1 METPQR
7 SSRHRKKDSDLLA
20 EVPDHAVQFDL
31 ERPSTKGSD
40 SLLSQIVLG
49 PLTMISFL
57 FSLCVVDSRQRA
69 WRISQHQHDSGPWW
83 KKLSPWTWWNAEP
96 YQSPQDSTWQHAVPA
111 TTTLDG
117 ADGTVPASA
126 VNTDHWHTRKKHRK
140 MARLTLS
147 DAIDMREGMAIMLV
161 TAALLGLVVMLW
173 LARRIFSSIV

>member
-1 METPQR
+1 GTTLRTTMETPQR
-7 SSRHRKKDSDLLA
+7 SSRHRKRDSDLLA

-40 SLLSQIVLG
+40 GLL
-49 PLTMISFL
+49 
-57 FSLCVVDSRQRA
+57 
-69 WRISQHQHDSGPWW
+69 SQHQHDSGPWW